1 MIEVEVFN
9 SSSNGNCYR
18 LISGS
23 SQLLIEA
30 GIKLSDI
37 RKKTGHQLGRLDGVL
52 VSHEHGD
59 HAKSVMQL
67 IDNGVVVYMSEGTK
81 AALGAAA
88 KYAEIVRPDM
98 IKTSANGEF
107 SLLGRNMMQRSR
119 WDLLLRM
126 AKIGC
131 FLRQTLSFCRI
142 NF

>member
-98 IKTSANGEF
+98 IKN
-107 SLLGRNMMQRSR
+107 
-119 WDLLLRM
+119 
-126 AKIGC
+126 IGKW
-131 FLRQTLSFCRI
+131 RI
-142 NF
+142 QPFRTQ

>member
-1 MIEVEVFN
+1 MIEVKVFN

-67 IDNGVVVYMSEGTK
+67 IDNGVAVYMSEGTK
-81 AALGAAA
+81 AALGDAA
-88 KYAEIVRPDM
+88 KYAEVVPP
-98 IKTSANGEF
+98 
-107 SLLGRNMMQRSR
+107 
-119 WDLLLRM
+119 
-126 AKIGC
+126 
-131 FLRQTLSFCRI
+131 
-142 NF
+142 